1 MRIVHVANAYAAHSG
16 GIRTAVR
23 ALGRGYLAA
32 GHEFVLVTPGEAGGE
47 SSSDWGRHVE
57 LTGTPVP
64 GSGGYRALTRL
75 APVREALSALQPDR
89 LEVSDRLTLRALGP
103 WARSVGIPSTVFLHE
118 QLAGVLAAFSPFGP
132 TRWRAVVDRH
142 NAGTVERFDTVVTTT
157 RYAAQELE
165 RIGAPSLH
173 VPLGV
178 DLERFSPPPS
188 RVTRPAHEPLLVLCS
203 RLSREKRP
211 DLAVEALTHLA
222 ARGVHARLVVAG
234 DGPMRRSLER
244 MARGLPV
251 DFVGHLRVRS
261 EVAHL
266 LGAADVVVAPGPI
279 ETFGL
284 AALEALACGTP
295 VVASRT
301 SALAEL
307 VVPRAGALVAP
318 EGAAVAAGI
327 AHVLGLPEDERR
339 AAARRRAEEFPWTRT
354 TAALL
359 TLHGAAA

>member
-1 MRIVHVANAYAAHSG
+1 MRIVHVANAYAGHSG

-23 ALGRGYLAA
+23 ALGRGYLDA
-32 GHEFVLVTPGEAGGE
+32 GHEFVLVTPGEVPGE
-47 SSSDWGRHVE
+47 SSYDWGTHLE
-57 LTGTPVP
+57 LAGTPVP

-75 APVREALSALQPDR
+75 APVRDALSALQPDR
-89 LEVSDRLTLRALGP
+89 LEVSDRLTLRALGL
-103 WARSVGIPSTVFLHE
+103 WARAHGIPSTVFLHE

-132 TRWRAVVDRH
+132 AKWRGVVDRH

-178 DLERFSPPPS
+178 DLERFSPPLT
-188 RVTRPAHEPLLVLCS
+188 RATRPTHRPLLVLCS

-211 DLAVEALTHLA
+211 DLAIEALTHLA
-222 ARGVHARLVVAG
+222 TLGLHARLVVAG

-244 MARGLPV
+244 MAHGLPV
-251 DFVGHLRVRS
+251 DFVGHLPGRGQ
-261 EVAHL
+261 VARL
-266 LGAADVVVAPGPI
+266 LGSADVVVAPGPI

-307 VVPRAGALVAP
+307 VVPGAGALVNP
-318 EGAAVAAGI
+318 EGPDVAAGI
-327 AHVLGLPEDERR
+327 AHVLALPEDERR
-339 AAARRRAEEFPWTRT
+339 AAARARAEQFPWTRT
-354 TAALL
+354 TQALL

>member
-1 MRIVHVANAYAAHSG
+1 M
-16 GIRTAVR
+16 
-23 ALGRGYLAA
+23 
-32 GHEFVLVTPGEAGGE
+32 
-47 SSSDWGRHVE
+47 
-57 LTGTPVP
+57 
-64 GSGGYRALTRL
+64 
-75 APVREALSALQPDR
+75 
-89 LEVSDRLTLRALGP
+89 
-103 WARSVGIPSTVFLHE
+103 
-118 QLAGVLAAFSPFGP
+118 
-132 TRWRAVVDRH
+132 
-142 NAGTVERFDTVVTTT
+142 
-157 RYAAQELE
+157 
-165 RIGAPSLH
+165 
-173 VPLGV
+173 
-178 DLERFSPPPS
+178 
-188 RVTRPAHEPLLVLCS
+188 
-203 RLSREKRP
+203 
-211 DLAVEALTHLA
+211 
-222 ARGVHARLVVAG
+222 HARLVVAG